1 MGTLVLAL
9 LAAPFMAAAVVKRG
23 GRNCSAGCGGFEI
36 LPPYPFGVGQEC
48 SLPGFNLS
56 CPSNSSY
63 LLGKPSIQVDFDN
76 QGVNDYSP
84 FPTIRTSIE
93 YLVKMAH
100 GDHNY
105 SVYWEAPGRP
115 FAISDSSNMSLFVVG
130 CGVKASL
137 FVGDSGVEVGRCS
150 AACVEDELMESLPRD
165 MCIGIGCCSINITVN
180 LRAFTLNISHIGQSV
195 RLLKKAIAFV
205 TDNNRDAFLFRPLDL
220 LELELEQE
228 FTDYGTG
235 YYATLSW
242 AIPYQPDHKGAMEDG
257 TSYACVSNN
266 SKYYKA
272 PIGGY
277 VCNCSEGFFGNPYV
291 INGCVGEARAPVYD
305 FVQPKAN
312 CPTSCGNVTFE
323 FPFGTEI
330 GCFAELQLYL
340 TCNPGPSPPIL
351 QMSDGSVVTGI
362 SIDKGTLSVLKLG
375 DPGHLLADVDAPL
388 FSSTGEWGVTIK
400 HKQVGYRCKCSPG
413 FERNPY
419 LKDGCT
425 DIDEC
430 LQPDKYICNG
440 ICQNTFGSYTCTRCP
455 HGTDFNDVTRKCRPS
470 TIILGVT
477 IGLSSGGGI
486 LFVAAVTAILTRR
499 WKKSVQKQL
508 RKRYFRRN
516 KGILLEQLIS
526 SDQSASDGTKI
537 FSLEELEKATNNFDH
552 ARVVGR
558 GGHGTVYKGILTD
571 QRVVAIKRSKLE
583 VNAEIEQFINE
594 VSILSHINHRNVVK
608 LHGCCL
614 EAEVPL
620 LVYEFISNGTLYDL
634 LHCEQNGILLPLS
647 WEERLRIAI
656 EVAGALTYLHSAA
669 SMSIL
674 HRDVKCMNILL
685 NESYTAKVSDFG
697 ASRFIPIDQT
707 HLVTAVQGTFGYLD
721 PEYYHTGQLNEK
733 SDVYSFGVI
742 LLELL
747 IRKKPIFEN
756 ENGEKQ
762 NLSNYFLW
770 ALGERPLEEI
780 VDEQILGE
788 ASEEAIMG
796 MAQLAQECL
805 SLTRGERPT
814 MKDVEMR
821 LQMLRARNAAA
832 SGPKRG
838 EEMTHAC
845 SEVARVNGISGA
857 IPVSI
862 GHHGT
867 RQYSLEQEFVSS
879 ARVPR

>member
-1 MGTLVLAL
+1 MHTLKLSKAMETLVLAL
-9 LAAPFMAAAVVKRG
+9 LALAALSPATAVERG
-23 GRNCSAGCGGFEI
+23 GSNCSTSCGGVTI
-36 LPPYPFGVGQEC
+36 PYPFGIGSEC
-48 SLPGFNLS
+48 SLPGFNLT
-56 CPSNSSY
+56 CVTRADNSSY
-63 LLGKPSIQVDFDN
+63 LLLGNLSITVPGSSFDSPPIPMFDVSNFPSTFGANIAYFVKVRDQF
-76 QGVNDYSP
+76 
-84 FPTIRTSIE
+84 SI
-93 YLVKMAH
+93 H
-100 GDHNY
+100 
-105 SVYWEAPGRP
+105 WTAPGKP
-115 FAISDSSNMSLFVVG
+115 FAIAAGSSLAVVG

-137 FVGDSGVEVGRCS
+137 FMGESDGEVGSCS
-150 AACVEDELMESLPRD
+150 VVCVEDDIMDSLPQGL
-165 MCIGIGCCSINITVN
+165 CVGIGCCLINIEVD
-180 LRAFTLNISHIGQSV
+180 LRAFTLNISRTGRASQLQEQV
-195 RLLKKAIAFV
+195 NAIITNQYFV
-205 TDNNRDAFLFRPLDL
+205 NSSFQPSETESDL
-220 LELELEQE
+220 S
-228 FTDYGTG
+228 GAG
-235 YYATLSW
+235 YPATLTW
-242 AIPYQPDHKGAMEDG
+242 AIPHPPDCNSAIKDRAN
-257 TSYACVSNN
+257 YACVSNR
-266 SKYYKA
+266 SYCLDST
-272 PIGGY
+272 IGGY
-277 VCNCSEGFFGNPYV
+277 VCLCTEGFFGNPYV
-291 INGCVGEARAPVYD
+291 VNGCVGEARAPVND

-312 CPTSCGNVTFE
+312 CPTSCGNVSFE
-323 FPFGTEI
+323 FPFGTEV
-330 GCFAELQLYL
+330 GCFAKLQLYL

-351 QMSDGSVVTGI
+351 QMSDGSIVTGI
-362 SIDKGTLSVLKLG
+362 SIDEGVLRVLKSGVL
-375 DPGHLLADVDAPL
+375 GHLLADVDAPL
-388 FSSTGEWGVTIK
+388 FSSSGEWAVVKWAIDNLTCKDASASKVGYRCFSNSDCVDVTDDK
-400 HKQVGYRCKCSPG
+400 TLKQVGYRCKCSPG
-413 FERNPY
+413 FEGNPY
-419 LKDGCT
+419 LKAGCT

-440 ICQNTFGSYTCTRCP
+440 ICQNTFGNYTCTRCP
-455 HGTDFNDVTRKCRPS
+455 HGTDFSDVTRKCRPS
-470 TIILGVT
+470 TVILGVT

-499 WKKSVQKQL
+499 WKKS
-508 RKRYFRRN
+508 
-516 KGILLEQLIS
+516 
-526 SDQSASDGTKI
+526 I
-537 FSLEELEKATNNFDH
+537 FSLQELEKATNNFDH

-697 ASRFIPIDQT
+697 ASRSIPIDQT

-762 NLSNYFLW
+762 NLANYFLW
-770 ALGERPLEEI
+770 AIGERPLE
-780 VDEQILGE
+780 
-788 ASEEAIMG
+788 
-796 MAQLAQECL
+796 
-805 SLTRGERPT
+805 RR
-814 MKDVEMR
+814 
-821 LQMLRARNAAA
+821 
-832 SGPKRG
+832 
-838 EEMTHAC
+838 
-845 SEVARVNGISGA
+845 
-857 IPVSI
+857 
-862 GHHGT
+862 
-867 RQYSLEQEFVSS
+867 
-879 ARVPR
+879 